1 MAEAVAANK
10 TSAKKSR
17 ICGDP
22 IAMIADHIEEIGL
35 APIGV
40 SEEYRYASLP
50 LCVIDAVFSIGVK
63 YTSTQATVAR
73 FCDKTGWPRFAALRQ
88 DRGAGTHSLSN
99 LLALYDGLTSAA
111 AAQVLF
117 GNRQRTSTTSG
128 ILKAEAVGL
137 FAEALLRCD
146 IDTFTDITPDRL
158 ELAEAIILGLPG
170 QGSGIAF
177 DYFRMLAGDDDLIK
191 PDRMIQRFVANA
203 LSTEREPEP
212 RQAAVLVRLA
222 ARELTERGHRW
233 TPLSL
238 DHAIWR
244 YQRAQRA
251 VAGRQKR
258 LDFGPTRSGIF
269 PPEGR
274 SRNRA
279 GY

>member
-1 MAEAVAANK
+1 MVDTAEAIE
-10 TSAKKSR
+10 TSATKPLG
-17 ICGDP
+17 CGGP
-22 IAMIADHIEEIGL
+22 VVLLADHIEEIGL
-35 APIGV
+35 VPVGV

-73 FCDKTGWPRFAALRQ
+73 FCDKSGWPRFAPLRE
-88 DRGAGTHSLSN
+88 DRGAGTHGLSD
-99 LLALYDGLTSAA
+99 LLALYDGLTAED

-128 ILKAEAVGL
+128 ILKAEAVRL
-137 FAEALLRCD
+137 FAEALRQCE
-146 IDTFTDITPDRL
+146 IDTFADFTPDRL
-158 ELAEAIILGLPG
+158 ELAEATILGLPG

-191 PDRMIQRFVANA
+191 PDRMIQRFVACA
-203 LSTEREPEP
+203 LGTEKEPEP

-222 ARELTERGHRW
+222 ARELTRRGYRW

-251 VAGRQKR
+251 SVA
-258 LDFGPTRSGIF
+258 T
-269 PPEGR
+269 
-274 SRNRA
+274 A
-279 GY
+279 

>member
-1 MAEAVAANK
+1 MAEAVAING
-10 TSAKKSR
+10 TNAKKPREFS
-17 ICGDP
+17 DP
-22 IAMIADHIEEIGL
+22 VVMLADLIEEIGL
-35 APIGV
+35 EPVGV
-40 SEEYRYASLP
+40 SQEYRYASLP

-63 YTSTQATVAR
+63 YTSTQATVTR
-73 FCDKTGWPRFAALRQ
+73 FCEKTGWPRFATSRE
-88 DRGAGTHSLSN
+88 DRGAGTHSLSD
-99 LLALYDGLTSAA
+99 LLALYEGLTAET

-128 ILKAEAVGL
+128 ILKAEAVRL
-137 FAEALLRCD
+137 FAEALLQCE
-146 IDTFTDITPDRL
+146 IETFADFTPDRL

-191 PDRMIQRFVANA
+191 PDRMIQRFVACA
-203 LSTEREPEP
+203 LGVEKEPEP

-222 ARELTERGHRW
+222 ARELTRRGYRW

-251 VAGRQKR
+251 SAGT
-258 LDFGPTRSGIF
+258 P
-269 PPEGR
+269 
-274 SRNRA
+274 
-279 GY
+279 

>member
-1 MAEAVAANK
+1 MVEGTEANETTAEE
-10 TSAKKSR
+10 SR
-17 ICGDP
+17 RCGDP
-22 IAMIADHIEEIGL
+22 IITLADKIENVGL
-35 APIGV
+35 KPVGV

-50 LCVIDAVFSIGVK
+50 LCVVDAVFSIGVK

-73 FCDKTGWPRFAALRQ
+73 FCDKTGWPRFATLRE
-88 DRGAGTHSLSN
+88 DRGAGTHSLSD
-99 LLALYDGLTSAA
+99 LLALYDGLTSEAA
-111 AAQVLF
+111 AHVLF

-128 ILKAEAVGL
+128 ILKAEAVRL
-137 FAEALLRCD
+137 FAEALLQCG
-146 IDTFTDITPDRL
+146 IDTFADITADRL

-191 PDRMIQRFVANA
+191 PDRMIQRFVACA
-203 LSTEREPEP
+203 LGTEKEPEP

-222 ARELTERGHRW
+222 ARELTRRGYRW

-251 VAGRQKR
+251 SVA
-258 LDFGPTRSGIF
+258 T
-269 PPEGR
+269 
-274 SRNRA
+274 A
-279 GY
+279 

>member
-1 MAEAVAANK
+1 MVEAAD
-10 TSAKKSR
+10 AKEMETKKPR
-17 ICGDP
+17 GFGDP
-22 IAMIADHIEEIGL
+22 IVMLADHIEEIGL
-35 APIGV
+35 EPVGV
-40 SEEYRYASLP
+40 SEEHRYASLP

-73 FCDKTGWPRFAALRQ
+73 FCDKTCWHRFAALRE
-88 DRGAGTHSLSN
+88 DRGAGTHSLSD
-99 LLALYDGLTSAA
+99 LLALYDRLTTEA

-128 ILKAEAVGL
+128 ILKAEAVKL
-137 FAEALLRCD
+137 FAEALRQCE
-146 IDTFTDITPDRL
+146 IDTFADITADRL

-177 DYFRMLAGDDDLIK
+177 DYFRMLAGDDYLIK
-191 PDRMIQRFVANA
+191 PDRMIQRFVACA
-203 LSTEREPEP
+203 LGTEKEPEP

-222 ARELTERGHRW
+222 ARELARRGQKW

-251 VAGRQKR
+251 SVTA
-258 LDFGPTRSGIF
+258 
-269 PPEGR
+269 
-274 SRNRA
+274 A
-279 GY
+279 

>member
-1 MAEAVAANK
+1 MAEAVAANE

-17 ICGDP
+17 VCGVP
-22 IAMIADHIEEIGL
+22 VVKLADHIEAIGL
-35 APIGV
+35 EPVGV
-40 SEEYRYASLP
+40 SEEHRYASLP

-73 FCDKTGWPRFAALRQ
+73 FCDKTGWPRFAALRE
-88 DRGAGTHSLSN
+88 DRGAGTHSLSD
-99 LLALYDGLTSAA
+99 LLALYDGFTAEA

-128 ILKAEAVGL
+128 ILKAEAVRL
-137 FAEALLRCD
+137 FAEALRRCE
-146 IDTFTDITPDRL
+146 IDTFADLTPDRL

-170 QGSGIAF
+170 QSSGIAF

-191 PDRMIQRFVANA
+191 PDRMIQRFVACA
-203 LSTEREPEP
+203 LRTEKEPEP

-222 ARELTERGHRW
+222 ARELTRRGYRW

-251 VAGRQKR
+251 IAG
-258 LDFGPTRSGIF
+258 T
-269 PPEGR
+269 
-274 SRNRA
+274 A
-279 GY
+279 